1 MVVDMSS
8 SAVDKAALEKW
19 VPRTKVG
26 KLVLEGKITSLKEI
40 FDRNL
45 PLLEPEIVDY
55 LLPNLKYERI
65 DAGLVQK
72 MTDAGR
78 RTRFRVIVVVGN
90 EDGFVGVGLG
100 KAKQYVEALNKAV
113 RDAKLNIVP
122 VRRGCGSWECR
133 CGEPHSVPFT
143 VVGKSG
149 SVRVIIKPAPKG
161 TGLVA
166 GEVAKVVLRL
176 AGIKDAWMDTFGE
189 TRTTVN
195 FAKATVNALRNTYK
209 FVTPLDWLRG

>member
-1 MVVDMSS
+1 MSM
-8 SAVDKAALEKW
+8 SAVDKGALEKW

-26 KLVLEGKITSLKEI
+26 KMVLEGKITSLKEI
-40 FDRNL
+40 FDKNL

-78 RTRFRVIVVVGN
+78 RTRFRVVVVVGN

-100 KAKQYVEALNKAV
+100 KAKQYVEALNKAI
-113 RDAKLNIVP
+113 RDAKLNITP
-122 VRRGCGSWECR
+122 VKRGCGSWECR

-149 SVRVIIKPAPKG
+149 SVRIVIKPAPKG

-176 AGIKDAWMDTFGE
+176 AGIRDAWTETFGE
-189 TRTTVN
+189 TRTSVN
-195 FAKATVNALRNTYK
+195 FAKATLNALRNTYK
-209 FVTPLDWLRG
+209 FVTSLDWLRG

>member
-1 MVVDMSS
+1 MSS

-45 PLLEPEIVDY
+45 PLLEPEIVDH

-176 AGIKDAWMDTFGE
+176 AGIRDAWMDTFGE

>member
-1 MVVDMSS
+1 MSS

-176 AGIKDAWMDTFGE
+176 AGIRDAWMDTFGE

-195 FAKATVNALRNTYK
+195 FAKATVNALKNTYK